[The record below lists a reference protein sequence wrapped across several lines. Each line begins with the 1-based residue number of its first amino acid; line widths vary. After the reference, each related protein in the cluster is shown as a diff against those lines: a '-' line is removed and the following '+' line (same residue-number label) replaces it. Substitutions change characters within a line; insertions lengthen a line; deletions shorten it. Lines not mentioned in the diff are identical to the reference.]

1 MAMNY
6 PQESAESA
14 SALRAL
20 PEMTALD
27 TRGGPPAGSPRD
39 RSNTEAG
46 FLSGP
51 GKSVFRQVIDL
62 LGRWTTAL
70 ARDAQAGETATR
82 TQRAAEQR
90 KHGHQG
96 GNHSWLLR
104 LLIGLGLAAEALTAY
119 VGMEVL
125 VASQSLAAGLSVL
138 TALVGTGMACIL
150 ANRRLHGLGVPVIVR
165 ILEAAFVVVLTVLRY
180 ESLSVQGAG
189 YPTAAGAAALAA
201 LISALGLLGIE
212 EIIVQTHTFAIFIAA
227 LRASWA
233 HWRQTRAAA
242 ALKTTKAATRAAA
255 DKLEW
260 RYLDYLLRT
269 EGLSLKDAEGRSAAL
284 KTALIRGEGLS

>member
-6 PQESAESA
+6 PQESSESA
-14 SALRAL
+14 NALRAL

-27 TRGGPPAGSPRD
+27 TRGGPPAGPARD
-39 RSNTEAG
+39 GGNTEAG

-51 GKSVFRQVIDL
+51 GKSMSRRVIEL
-62 LGRWTTAL
+62 LGTRTAAL
-70 ARDAQAGETATR
+70 ARVAQSEETAGR
-82 TQRAAEQR
+82 ARCAAEQR

-96 GNHSWLLR
+96 GSRSWLLR
-104 LLIGLGLAAEALTAY
+104 LLIGPGLAAEALTAY

-125 VASQSLAAGLSVL
+125 VASQALAVGLSVL
-138 TALVGTGMACIL
+138 TALVGTGMACLL
-150 ANRRLHGLGVPVIVR
+150 ANRRLNGLGVPVTAR
-165 ILEAAFVVVLTVLRY
+165 ILEGTFVAVLTVLRF

-201 LISALGLLGIE
+201 LISALALIGIE
-212 EIIVQTHTFAIFIAA
+212 EIIFETHTFAIFTGA

-233 HWRQTRAAA
+233 SWRRTRAVADLTATEAA
-242 ALKTTKAATRAAA
+242 ARAAGA
-255 DKLEW
+255 MLQR

-269 EGLSLKDAEGRSAAL
+269 EGLPVEDAEGRAAAL
-284 KTALIRGEGLS
+284 KSALIRGEGLS